1 MVDKILIVEVLE
13 GTSLVH
19 SIYDNVSAARIAF
32 GENFMGDCNE
42 INEQYCRAGEHRIVS
57 VREYLED
64 KLKVVT
70 IELLNELEQLEESQ
84 NQYDLI
90 ASERGYCTLPP
101 RYYGNE
107 VTLKE
112 FLE

>member
-1 MVDKILIVEVLE
+1 MVDKILIVEMIAKNM
-13 GTSLVH
+13 LVH
-19 SIYDNVSAARIAF
+19 SIYDNVNAARIAF
-32 GENFMGDCNE
+32 DENFTGKHNDATDKS
-42 INEQYCRAGEHRIVS
+42 CRAGEYYIVS
-57 VREYLED
+57 VREYLES
-64 KLKVVT
+64 KLKPFTVG
-70 IELLNELEQLEESQ
+70 LLNELEEVEAAQ

-90 ASERGYCTLPP
+90 MAERGYCTLPP